1 MLQVIKRNPNT
12 DRNGN
17 PWTSQQKL
25 AIWQKGRIIPNYPD
39 SEWRLDTCGQVMQWS
54 QHGNRN
60 STTGWEIDHIN
71 PVNNGGGDDLN
82 NLQPLNWANNSR
94 KGDTLNWRCGQ

>member
-39 SEWRLDTCGQVMQWS
+39 SEWYWNFFHSL
-54 QHGNRN
+54 
-60 STTGWEIDHIN
+60 
-71 PVNNGGGDDLN
+71 
-82 NLQPLNWANNSR
+82 
-94 KGDTLNWRCGQ
+94 